1 MEMLIA
7 QALDERDLLKK
18 KIEDAIIGTTF
29 VSAKRVSRSVCYNN
43 AEASKYEKDT
53 TSTYQSIKD
62 MIKRYYMIIQK
73 IAESNAKTKI
83 KVNNTEMTISAAIS
97 ILKDISSK
105 SYFYSMLMN
114 KMEKDYKLISDL
126 ITRNNNVTDQNKN
139 NALQAII
146 SRNDDKKTAT
156 NEQIESVNKLFEDDY
171 SEFVD
176 PINITDVIKELREED
191 NDLRNK
197 IQTAIKISNATTVIE
212 ID

>member
-18 KIEDAIIGTTF
+18 KIEDAILGTTF
-29 VSAKRVSRSVCYNN
+29 VSAKKVSRSVCYNN
-43 AEASKYEKDT
+43 AEVKKYEEDT

-73 IAESNAKTKI
+73 IAESNAQTKI
-83 KVNNTEMTISAAIS
+83 KVNDTEMTISAAIS
-97 ILKDISSK
+97 ILKDISNK
-105 SYFYSMLMN
+105 SYFYSMLMS

-126 ITRNNNVTDQNKN
+126 ITRNNNITDQNKN
-139 NALQAII
+139 NYLQAII
-146 SRNDDKKTAT
+146 AKNDDKKAAT
-156 NEQIESVNKLFEDDY
+156 NEQIEHVSKLVKDDY

-176 PINITDVIKELREED
+176 PINITDEIKKLREED

-197 IQTAIKISNATTVIE
+197 IQTAIKISNATTIIN